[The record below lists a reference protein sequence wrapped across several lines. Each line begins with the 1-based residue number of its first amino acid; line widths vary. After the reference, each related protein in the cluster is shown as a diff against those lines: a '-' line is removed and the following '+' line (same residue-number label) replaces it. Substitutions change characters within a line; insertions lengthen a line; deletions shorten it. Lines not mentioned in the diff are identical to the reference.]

1 MASSRGTMVT
11 LSSAVQTDAATKPSV
26 GWEVF
31 PRVTD
36 SLDTT
41 FELLDSETITENRV
55 KSSGMVISAE
65 AAGDVE
71 CEFINK
77 TYDKYIAAAAGSV
90 WEVNEPVGFDTLKFG
105 GDVATMF
112 ALSKAHKDIGLHHYW
127 NANRVNTFKLDI
139 PEGSYAMLTFGF
151 MGSGYENAAVD
162 FAPSPA
168 AVPLSPK
175 ATSLNVTSVK
185 IDGVTTAGTAC
196 VTSFSFEMTNNIE
209 RQRCLGSGLYGDELT
224 EMMADMT
231 GSIGLKYGK
240 KSQTYL
246 DKQMTAAPISIEVEI
261 AFPDTTDTYVLK
273 IPKAQIQG
281 SIPASGKELLSADL
295 SYTAVADTTADIPT
309 LTRKTA

>member
-1 MASSRGTMVT
+1 MASSRGTKVT
-11 LSSAVQTDAATKPSV
+11 LSAAVQTDAAEKPV
-26 GWEVF
+26 LGWEFF

-36 SLDTT
+36 SLNTT

-55 KSSGMVISAE
+55 KSSGMVISAD
-65 AAGDVE
+65 AMGDVE

-77 TYDKYIAAAAGSV
+77 TYDKYIAAAAGNA
-90 WEVNEPVGFDTLKFG
+90 WEIDSPIGSDTLKFG

-112 ALSKAHKDIGLHHYW
+112 ALTKSHKDIGLHHYW

-151 MGSGYENAAVD
+151 MGSGYENSETD
-162 FAPSPA
+162 FAPDSA
-168 AVPLSPK
+168 SVALSPK
-175 ATSLNVTSVK
+175 ATSLNVTDVK
-185 IDGVTTAGTAC
+185 IDGVTTKGVSC

-246 DKQMTAAPISIEVEI
+246 DKQLTAAPISIEVEI
-261 AFPDTTDTYVLK
+261 KFPDTTDTYVLK
-273 IPKAQIQG
+273 IPKAQISG
-281 SIPASGKELLSADL
+281 DIPSSGKELLSADL
-295 SYTAVADTTADIPT
+295 TYTAVADTAADIPT
-309 LTRKTA
+309 LVRTTA